1 MTRSFWSRPVLALVV
16 LVILFGHDALMAADP
31 HGRDSAHHA
40 DRETGAVVLEAHCHE
55 PEGTRTV
62 SPDWPLADA
71 FSAMV
76 PTDAVLPPHR
86 ELDPVTRGP
95 APGYPPGVRRAFLQ
109 VYLN

>member
-1 MTRSFWSRPVLALVV
+1 MLALVV

-31 HGRDSAHHA
+31 HGRGDSHHA
-40 DRETGAVVLEAHCHE
+40 GHSGSEVVLETQCHT

-62 SPDWPLADA
+62 SPDWPLVDT

-76 PTDAVLPPHR
+76 PTDAVLVLPR
-86 ELDPVTRGP
+86 EIVPVISGP